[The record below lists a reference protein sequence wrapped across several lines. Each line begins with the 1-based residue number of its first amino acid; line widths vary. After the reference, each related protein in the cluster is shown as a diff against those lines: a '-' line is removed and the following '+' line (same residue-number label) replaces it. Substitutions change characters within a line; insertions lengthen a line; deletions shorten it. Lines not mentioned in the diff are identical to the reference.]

1 MDRRSIALRA
11 ASVFLAASCAVHAAD
26 SAVVV
31 VADDGGLEVPA
42 VRAIRSVTASEL
54 RKRGVAVSED
64 VRTEAVQPADDHLA
78 DLVQE
83 LDARRVFLVRIG
95 GRLGR
100 KIPLSLDEVTP
111 ARFSPVASASLSATN
126 LDEADIVAQRLVAAV
141 LGRRAAD
148 DGGTMRT
155 VTMAE
160 ARPFEKKPGE
170 RFLSLGLP
178 VLLSRGNEPGG
189 PLGFSLE
196 YFYEAQS
203 FRVGLLFETATHG
216 GSGVGWFGIGGA
228 WLPFDSEF
236 SPYFGAGIGY
246 MGAGGDGGMGARLEV
261 GMELFRLH
269 GVRLIGGLDA
279 IVPFF
284 VDNRN
289 PQFGQ
294 RSVDPIYPLGH
305 VRLAF

>member
-1 MDRRSIALRA
+1 MDRRPIAHA
-11 ASVFLAASCAVHAAD
+11 AFLLLAVSSAVHAAD
-26 SAVVV
+26 TAVVV

-100 KIPLSLDEVTP
+100 KVPLSLDEVTP
-111 ARFSPVASASLSATN
+111 ARFSPVASASLSAAN

-148 DGGTMRT
+148 EGGTMRT
-155 VTMAE
+155 VTVAE

-170 RFLSLGLP
+170 RFLSVGFP
-178 VLLSRGNEPGG
+178 VLLSRGNESGS

-203 FRVGLLFETATHG
+203 FRVGLMLETATHA
-216 GSGVGWFGIGGA
+216 GSGLGWFGIGGA
-228 WLPFDSEF
+228 WLPFDSEY

-246 MGAGGDGGMGARLEV
+246 MGAGGEGGMGARLEV

-279 IVPFF
+279 VVPFF
-284 VDNRN
+284 ADGNR
-289 PQFGQ
+289 QFGQQ
-294 RSVDPIYPLGH
+294 RSVDPIYPLAH